1 MLSKFSVKKP
11 MTVFVCVVIII
22 VLGVVSFLKMTPD
35 LLPNMDF
42 PYAMIMTTYG
52 GQTPETVEATVTKP
66 LEQSISTI
74 DGVKDITSNS
84 AENYSVLIIE
94 FEDGT
99 NMDTATVDLR
109 SSLDTISD
117 NWPDGVGTPYLIKA
131 NPSILPVAM
140 TAVEYEGK
148 DRNELSDY
156 VSVELLNKLEGI
168 DGVASVSD
176 KGIVVEKENV
186 VISQKKI
193 DALNKKISAALDD
206 QFSDAEDKLN
216 SAKKEIDDNIS
227 KAESGSQTISS
238 SIEQINAQQES
249 AASQLQDAQK
259 NAESGKTR
267 LLSAKMQLLDQKASL
282 TQTKQTLETAYQ
294 ALLSIK
300 TSYEELLAQK
310 KELTDTLNTLN
321 QISDNYVA
329 IIKQMAALDKDS
341 EEYKQLEKQLEEI
354 DEQLKPF
361 NIKKEGL
368 ALAIESA
375 NAALSKVDSSLGQIN
390 ETLAELGTDTSKLD
404 STLKELTDKIAVI
417 NNGIAQLDS
426 AISGLDDK
434 SVSVDSALAT
444 ISKQQSSADFKM
456 SSALA
461 TLTAKQGEVQ
471 SAVTQLDSAKK
482 EVQGSIDTLKEQKDK
497 AKDKADMNNTVT
509 LENVSNILT
518 AQNFSMPAGYI
529 TDDENNKYM
538 VRVGDKADNEK
549 ELKSLVLF
557 DTKIDGIGVVTLDDV
572 ADVFLKDNSDEIYAK
587 INGNPGIVLSFS
599 KQSDIATS
607 TVCDNINT
615 TLKELSEENEGLNF
629 TNLYSQGDYI
639 AIVINSVLQNL
650 LLGALLAII
659 ILFLFLRDIKPTVI
673 VACSIPIS
681 VVFAIVLMY
690 FSGVTLNMISLSGL
704 AIGVGM
710 LVDNSV
716 VVIENIYRLRGLG
729 YSAIQ
734 ASLNGAKQ
742 VAGAIASSTLT
753 TICVFLPIVFVEGIT
768 RQLFVDMA
776 LTIAYSLL
784 ASLIVALTLVPAM
797 GQRMLRKIKPQKNPE
812 NSRIIKGYEKS
823 LRFVLRHKVCSILVV
838 VAVLGA
844 SIFGALAKGF
854 SFMPNMSSTEV
865 QVSAK
870 LDDNATLEE
879 TIDTAEQINKVL
891 NGYDEFE
898 TVGVITGSSTSLM
911 GLSGGSSSDTGRVTA
926 YGVLK
931 DEYTK
936 KSEEICDRLSAD
948 LEKVKGEISV
958 SGGSSTSSMSTL
970 LGNGGIEITL
980 YGDDIETLKK
990 TAEDMAKQ
998 LETVEGIDETDSG
1011 VGATS
1016 PEIKVSVNKAKA
1028 AEKGLTV
1035 AQVYQQVASAVAS
1048 EKTST
1053 ALTNGNGSDLDV
1065 VIVKDESKKVSPDTI
1080 GSIGITYKDS
1090 EENEKTTSLS
1100 SIADISK
1107 SETLD
1112 VITRQDQK
1120 RYLSIT
1126 GTLKDGYTLTD
1137 VSNKA
1142 EKLFDDYKFPEG
1154 CSIEFAGSNKATM
1167 DAMSQLVLMLLL
1179 GVVLIYLIMVAQFQS
1194 LKSPFIIMFTIPLA
1208 FTGGFLGLLIT
1219 GFDVSVVS
1227 LIGFIMLCGI
1237 IVNNGIVLVDY
1248 INRLRRD
1255 GKERVEAIVEAG
1267 KTRMRPILITA
1278 LTTILGLSVMAL
1290 GIGTGAE
1297 MMQPLAIVCIGG
1309 LIYATFMTL
1318 YIIPV
1323 IYDAFNKKELRKVEE
1338 SELEAI
1344 DE

>member
-11 MTVFVCVVIII
+11 MTVFVCVVIVI

-52 GQTPETVEATVTKP
+52 GQTPETVESTVTKP

-131 NPSILPVAM
+131 NPSMLPVAM
-140 TAVEYEGK
+140 TAVEYKGK
-148 DRNELSDY
+148 DRKELSDY
-156 VSVELLNKLEGI
+156 VSDELLNKLEGI

-300 TSYEELLAQK
+300 TSYEELLTQK
-310 KELTDTLNTLN
+310 KELTETLNTLN

-390 ETLAELGTDTSKLD
+390 ETLAELGTDTSNLD

-417 NNGIAQLDS
+417 NSGIAQIDS

-518 AQNFSMPAGYI
+518 AQNFSMPAGYV

-538 VRVGDKADNEK
+538 VRVGDKVDNEK

-607 TVCDNINT
+607 AVCDNINT

-797 GQRMLRKIKPQKNPE
+797 GQRMLRKIKPQKNTE
-812 NSRIIKGYEKS
+812 NSRIIKDYEKS

-911 GLSGGSSSDTGRVTA
+911 GLSGGSSSDTGSVTA

-998 LETVEGIDETDSG
+998 LETVEGIDEADSG

-1048 EKTST
+1048 EKNST

-1080 GSIGITYKDS
+1080 GSIDITYKDS

-1227 LIGFIMLCGI
+1227 IIGFIMLCGI

>member
-11 MTVFVCVVIII
+11 MTVFVCVVIVI

-52 GQTPETVEATVTKP
+52 GQTPETVESTVTKP

-131 NPSILPVAM
+131 NPSMLPVAM
-140 TAVEYEGK
+140 TAVEYKGK
-148 DRNELSDY
+148 DRKELSDY
-156 VSVELLNKLEGI
+156 VSDELLNKLEGI

-206 QFSDAEDKLN
+206 QFSDAEDTLN

-300 TSYEELLAQK
+300 TSYEELLTQK
-310 KELTDTLNTLN
+310 KELTETLNTLN

-390 ETLAELGTDTSKLD
+390 ETLAELGTDTSNLD
-404 STLKELTDKIAVI
+404 YTLKELTDKIAVI
-417 NNGIAQLDS
+417 NSGIAQLDS

-518 AQNFSMPAGYI
+518 AQNFSMPAGYV

-538 VRVGDKADNEK
+538 VRVGDKVDNEK

-607 TVCDNINT
+607 AVCDNINT

-797 GQRMLRKIKPQKNPE
+797 GQRMLRKIKPQKNTE

-936 KSEEICDRLSAD
+936 NSEEICGRLSAD

-958 SGGSSTSSMSTL
+958 SGGSSTSSMSSV

-990 TAEDMAKQ
+990 TAEDMAEQ
-998 LETVEGIDETDSG
+998 LEAVEGIDETDSG

-1016 PEIKVSVNKAKA
+1016 PEIKVSVNKSKA

-1080 GSIGITYKDS
+1080 GSIDITYKDS

-1107 SETLD
+1107 SETID
-1112 VITRQDQK
+1112 VIKRQDQK
-1120 RYLSIT
+1120 RFLSIT

-1142 EKLFDDYKFPEG
+1142 EKLFDDYKFSEG

>member
-22 VLGVVSFLKMTPD
+22 VLGIVSFTKMTPD

-74 DGVKDITSNS
+74 DGVKEITSNS
-84 AENYSVLIIE
+84 AENYSMLIIE

-117 NWPDGVGTPYLIKA
+117 SWPDGVGTPYLIKA

-156 VSVELLNKLEGI
+156 VSNELINKLEGI

-176 KGIVVEKENV
+176 KGIVVEEENI
-186 VISQKKI
+186 VISQEKI

-206 QFSDAEDKLN
+206 QFADAEDKLD

-238 SIEQINAQQES
+238 SIEQINAQQE
-249 AASQLQDAQK
+249 AVASQLEDAQK
-259 NAESGKTR
+259 NAESGKTQ
-267 LLSAKMQLLDQKASL
+267 LLSAKMQLLDQKSSL

-300 TSYEELLAQK
+300 SSYEDLLAQK
-310 KELTDTLNTLN
+310 QQLTDTLNTLN

-329 IIKQMAALDKDS
+329 IVKQMAALDKDS

-354 DEQLKPF
+354 DEQLKPY
-361 NIKKEGL
+361 NIRKEGL
-368 ALAIESA
+368 ALAIEST
-375 NAALSKVDSSLGQIN
+375 NAALSKVDTSLEQIN
-390 ETLAELGTDTSKLD
+390 ETLKELGTDTSSLD

-417 NNGIAQLDS
+417 NEGIAQLDS

-456 SSALA
+456 SSALS
-461 TLTAKQGEVQ
+461 TLTSKQSEVSSAATQLESAKTEVQ
-471 SAVTQLDSAKK
+471 S
-482 EVQGSIDTLKEQKDK
+482 SIDTLKEQKDK

-509 LENVSNILT
+509 LDNVSNILT
-518 AQNFSMPAGYI
+518 AQNFSMPAGYV

-538 VRVGDKADNEK
+538 VRVGDKVDNEE
-549 ELKSLVLF
+549 ELKNLVLF

-587 INGNPGIVLSFS
+587 INGNAGVVLSFS

-607 TVCDNINT
+607 TVCENINN
-615 TLKELSEENEGLNF
+615 TLKELSEENEGLEF

-639 AIVINSVLQNL
+639 SIVIDSVLQNL
-650 LLGALLAII
+650 LMGAILAII

-690 FSGVTLNMISLSGL
+690 FSNVTLNMISLSGL

-729 YSAIQ
+729 YSPIQ

-823 LRFVLRHKVCSILVV
+823 LRFVLRHKVIAIVVV
-838 VAVLGA
+838 VAILCA
-844 SIFGALAKGF
+844 SMFGALAKGF
-854 SFMPNMSSTEV
+854 SFMPDMSSTEI
-865 QVSAK
+865 QVSAS

-879 TIDTAEQINKVL
+879 TIDAAEQINDIL

-898 TVGVITGSSTSLM
+898 TVGVITGGTSSLM
-911 GLSGGSSSDTGRVTA
+911 GLSGGSSSDTGSVTA

-936 KSEEICDRLSAD
+936 KSDEICNRLSSD
-948 LEKVKGEISV
+948 LEKVKGEVTV
-958 SGGSSTSSMSTL
+958 SGGSSASSMSML
-970 LGNGGIEITL
+970 LGDGGIEITL
-980 YGDDIETLKK
+980 YGEDIETLKT

-998 LETVEGIDETDSG
+998 LATVEGIDETDSG

-1016 PEIKVSVNKAKA
+1016 PEIKVSVNKEKA
-1028 AEKGLTV
+1028 AEKGLTI
-1035 AQVYQQVASAVAS
+1035 AQVYQQVASAVSS

-1053 ALTNGNGSDLDV
+1053 TLTNDNGNDIDV
-1065 VIVKDESKKVSPDTI
+1065 VIVKDDSKKVSPDTL
-1080 GSIGITYKDS
+1080 GSIDITYKDS

-1107 SETLD
+1107 SETID

-1126 GTLKDGYTLTD
+1126 GTLKNGYTLTD
-1137 VSNKA
+1137 VSNNA
-1142 EKLFDDYKFPEG
+1142 QKLFNDYKLPEG
-1154 CSIEFAGSNKATM
+1154 CSIEFTGSNKATM
-1167 DAMSQLVLMLLL
+1167 EAMSQLMLMLLL

-1255 GKERVEAIVEAG
+1255 GKERIEAIVEAG

-1278 LTTILGLSVMAL
+1278 LTTILGLCVMAL

-1323 IYDAFNKKELRKVEE
+1323 IYDAFNKKELRRIEE
-1338 SELEAI
+1338 SELETI